1 MNKLHCSAAWNYI
14 ITSHGLQY
22 QNKIQLLDLKTGEL
36 ISMSFINIGQELLL
50 QALHRFIKFVLNS
63 FQPVASLNVRI
74 SSSKSKS
81 AVYIFLSILQSMAN
95 SGRQGFLLQIS
106 TCCNIMQVVVNNNE
120 SFPASFLNEMKSVGT
135 LYIYIFKLTL
145 IKNDPKTTTQDT
157 LKLNSDSTTQSPQT
171 QKNPKPKEET
181 KMGLKPL
188 SF

>member
-1 MNKLHCSAAWNYI
+1 
-14 ITSHGLQY
+14 
-22 QNKIQLLDLKTGEL
+22 
-36 ISMSFINIGQELLL
+36 
-50 QALHRFIKFVLNS
+50 
-63 FQPVASLNVRI
+63 
-74 SSSKSKS
+74 
-81 AVYIFLSILQSMAN
+81 
-95 SGRQGFLLQIS
+95 
-106 TCCNIMQVVVNNNE
+106 MQVVVNNNE